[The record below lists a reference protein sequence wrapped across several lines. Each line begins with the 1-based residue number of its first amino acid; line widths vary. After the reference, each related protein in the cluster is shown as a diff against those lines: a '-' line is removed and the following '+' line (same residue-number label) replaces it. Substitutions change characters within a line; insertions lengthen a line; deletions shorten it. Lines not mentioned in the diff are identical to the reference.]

1 MLNNQMVE
9 RQKNN
14 MNHPSYRQYTK
25 CKPFPKESQPMEVI
39 VAAVKFQAILCWIWT
54 KFLKEIIMIY
64 LENRFR
70 HPNQSNPKSMD
81 AVFVRTIGV
90 RLLSTMRARCTPK
103 YTLLCPAPTQLK
115 NSGQNRSCSFLEND
129 ASHEERLPAENGELV
144 FPPS

>member
-1 MLNNQMVE
+1 
-9 RQKNN
+9 
-14 MNHPSYRQYTK
+14 
-25 CKPFPKESQPMEVI
+25 
-39 VAAVKFQAILCWIWT
+39 
-54 KFLKEIIMIY
+54 MIY

-144 FPPS
+144 FPPPKSNHAHSHPDPSSPFF